1 MRKSLLTLGII
12 AAAAAVPAQAEYLY
26 GWGDMSVNYLDWS
39 NGTEDRS
46 GGFKNDFMY
55 LELEGGAGFT
65 WGELYGFADLEF
77 QDDNPASKGDG
88 MAMSTKGSI
97 AVKTGMKELRFYA
110 QTYSTEN
117 QGFHARNTVAGLS
130 YNFSGD
136 NWFFNPW
143 AGFHYTNTSD
153 GAWGNDQGGFA
164 GLNGGMAGWVAGYN
178 FNLGEAKFS
187 ISNWHETEFA
197 RDDEYLT
204 VNGEN
209 DDLSYNGAIAAWW
222 HATDSVSTG
231 VQYRYAHNKLGQSQT
246 DNAIIYTVKY
256 NF

>member
-1 MRKSLLTLGII
+1 MRKSLLALSVV
-12 AAAAAVPAQAEYLY
+12 AATVAAVPAQAEYLY
-26 GWGDMSVNYLDWS
+26 GWGDVSVNYLDWS

-46 GGFKNDFMY
+46 GGFKNDFMF

-65 WGELYGFADLEF
+65 WGELYGFADFEF
-77 QDDNPASKGDG
+77 QDSTPAADSG

-97 AVKTGMKELRFYA
+97 AVKTGLKELRFYA

-117 QGFHARNTVAGLS
+117 QGFHARNTVGGLS

-136 NWFFNPW
+136 NWYFNPW
-143 AGFHYTNTSD
+143 VGLHYTNTV
-153 GAWGNDQGGFA
+153 GFA
-164 GLNGGMAGWVAGYN
+164 DLNGGMAGWVAGYN

-187 ISNWHETEFA
+187 ITNWHETEFA
-197 RDDEYLT
+197 REDDYLAT
-204 VNGEN
+204 NSET
-209 DDLSYNGAIAAWW
+209 DDLSYNGALAAWW

-231 VQYRYAHNKLGQSQT
+231 VQYRYAHNKLGQPQT